1 MRSTGLVANTP
12 HPGRVTSAMPPA
24 VNASRTPEAQ
34 RPEVSL
40 PVGLRRHAPC
50 DSPPSW
56 NAPVN
61 GPLHGQPVALAVA
74 SRGRHADMVL
84 AGRQAGI
91 TTLMPTERGGRTAS
105 WRGEPT
111 LTPAFTS
118 PLHRAF
124 RTCEPRRLRRSE
136 R

>member
-1 MRSTGLVANTP
+1 MT
-12 HPGRVTSAMPPA
+12 PA
-24 VNASRTPEAQ
+24 VKASRTPEAQ

-50 DSPPSW
+50 ESPPSW
-56 NAPVN
+56 NAWVN

-74 SRGRHADMVL
+74 PRGRHADMVL
-84 AGRQAGI
+84 AGPQARI
-91 TTLMPTERGGRTAS
+91 TSLVPTERRGRNAS

-118 PLHRAF
+118 PFVARSGPASRAGF
-124 RTCEPRRLRRSE
+124 AAVGSE
-136 R
+136 DLSARETGTAVVA

>member
-1 MRSTGLVANTP
+1 MRRTGLVANTP
-12 HPGRVTSAMPPA
+12 HPGLVTSAMTPA

-84 AGRQAGI
+84 AGRQAAI
-91 TTLMPTERGGRTAS
+91 TTLMPPHRPGPPAS
-105 WRGEPT
+105 YRRAPT
-111 LTPAFTS
+111 P
-118 PLHRAF
+118 P
-124 RTCEPRRLRRSE
+124 PP
-136 R
+136 